1 MKKIVIATCAFIL
14 AYTQAF
20 ASNQSLPGN
29 PLNNSQDFD
38 KIAYNWSRT
47 FAQVLQLAHQKH
59 YKIADLEQSM
69 IKAIDAFLSD
79 LDPHS
84 SFLDP
89 KTYKLM
95 LQSTSGEFFG
105 IGIVIDNTRKPKDKY
120 LTIVDT
126 IPGGPADKVDVK
138 PFDKIIEIDGQ
149 PLEGM
154 STEQATS
161 KLKGP
166 RNTKVHIKV
175 LRENQQD
182 LLPFDIVRDVIKE
195 QNSLS
200 FYIKNHNIYYISLT
214 MFTEN
219 AVKQIE
225 RLLKQAQN
233 KPYKGLILDLRNNS
247 GGLLS
252 AAIEISGLFLEK
264 GSLVVETKNKE
275 GKVTERYTTKK
286 NPITSNS
293 LPIFIL
299 INNYTASA
307 AEILAACLKSHAEQA
322 AQKNNKNNALVFLA
336 GTNTF
341 GKGSVQE
348 VIPVGN
354 NSAAKITTSLYFPNK
369 MNIQGVGIAPD
380 FVIKRTF
387 PPTEQMQ
394 WFSKYYGKENA
405 LNNSIKTG
413 SESETATAIKS
424 EKKSS
429 TDQPKKPKRWAERA
443 KEMLQT
449 DNQLRETITLINM
462 LSTFKQLCP
471 KEVCNR
477 QKAIT
482 YLKKNYITND
492 KLEIEEIKA

>member
-20 ASNQSLPGN
+20 ASNQSLPSN

-182 LLPFDIVRDVIKE
+182 LLPFDITRDVVKE

-200 FYIKNHNIYYISLT
+200 FHIKNQSFIVLKRVYRRR
-214 MFTEN
+214 
-219 AVKQIE
+219 QR
-225 RLLKQAQN
+225 RLNQ
-233 KPYKGLILDLRNNS
+233 P
-247 GGLLS
+247 
-252 AAIEISGLFLEK
+252 
-264 GSLVVETKNKE
+264 
-275 GKVTERYTTKK
+275 
-286 NPITSNS
+286 
-293 LPIFIL
+293 
-299 INNYTASA
+299 INNGR
-307 AEILAACLKSHAEQA
+307 ILFVLKI
-322 AQKNNKNNALVFLA
+322 KKINK
-336 GTNTF
+336 
-341 GKGSVQE
+341 
-348 VIPVGN
+348 
-354 NSAAKITTSLYFPNK
+354 
-369 MNIQGVGIAPD
+369 
-380 FVIKRTF
+380 
-387 PPTEQMQ
+387 
-394 WFSKYYGKENA
+394 
-405 LNNSIKTG
+405 
-413 SESETATAIKS
+413 
-424 EKKSS
+424 
-429 TDQPKKPKRWAERA
+429 
-443 KEMLQT
+443 
-449 DNQLRETITLINM
+449 
-462 LSTFKQLCP
+462 
-471 KEVCNR
+471 
-477 QKAIT
+477 
-482 YLKKNYITND
+482 
-492 KLEIEEIKA
+492 